1 MQPPAIY
8 HFIQRYFNMYLHS
21 DKYQY
26 FYLTL
31 LPLSHLTELTKS
43 LNNHDQ
49 LSLIVSKMALH
60 LAAIVWIRAPGRTPY
75 CTWLTGLS
83 ISNCS
88 FSSAPPPPPFKAIY
102 LLKKL
107 SHGSNGISYIL
118 ALVGRFPVVSV
129 NLFLCPLYF

>member
-1 MQPPAIY
+1 M
-8 HFIQRYFNMYLHS
+8 
-21 DKYQY
+21 
-26 FYLTL
+26 
-31 LPLSHLTELTKS
+31 LPLSHLKELTNS
-43 LNNHDQ
+43 LTNHDQ

-60 LAAIVWIRAPGRTPY
+60 LAAIVWIRGPGRPPY

-88 FSSAPPPPPFKAIY
+88 FSSPTFKAIY